1 MESRALLAE
10 VVREVLAD
18 VHGTAL
24 TAAALRKDAARST
37 LRVGTRTIDLQAHR
51 RVVLLGAGKASG
63 AMAVACEEVLGDR
76 LSRGLVVT
84 GEDGRYPLRY
94 TDVAFGSHPVPGE
107 DSLRAGE
114 ALLACAAALGPDDLC
129 IFLLS
134 GGASALCEAL
144 RPGVSLEAL
153 QAKTRALLASGAPID
168 AINHVRRSLS
178 RLKAGGLAEVSR
190 ARIVTLALSDVASND
205 PRVIGSGPT
214 VKDEAGDDYFVVAD
228 AETLAASATR
238 RLAARGLTVVRGP
251 RLEGE
256 ASHVGAA
263 LSVSCDAGTAQVR
276 VGETTVTLGDE
287 PGRGGRNQELALAF
301 ALGAAGRSDL
311 ALAAIG
317 TDGRDGPTDAAGA
330 IVDGTTLSRL
340 SGGASLVRGGPDAA
354 TALACHDAYPYL
366 DRAGDLVRT
375 GPTGT
380 NLADLVICIRR

>member
-1 MESRALLAE
+1 MEARALLAE
-10 VVREVLAD
+10 VAREVLAD

-24 TAAALRKDAARST
+24 TAAALRTDAARST
-37 LRVGTRTIDLQAHR
+37 LRIGSRTIDLQAHR

-63 AMAVACEEVLGDR
+63 AMAVACEEILGDR

-144 RPGVSLEAL
+144 RPGVSLEEL
-153 QAKTRALLASGAPID
+153 RGKTRALLASGAPIE
-168 AINHVRRSLS
+168 AINQVRRSLS
-178 RLKAGGLAEVSR
+178 RLKAGGLAEALHPG

-214 VKDEAGDDYFVVAD
+214 VKDDAGDDYFVLAD
-228 AETLAASATR
+228 AETLAAAATR
-238 RLAARGLTVVRGP
+238 RLTQRGLTVVRGP

-263 LSVSCDAGTAQVR
+263 LSASCDAGTAQVR

-287 PGRGGRNQELALAF
+287 PGKGGRNQELALAF
-301 ALGAAGRSDL
+301 ALGAAGNPDV

-330 IVDGTTLSRL
+330 IVDGATVS
-340 SGGASLVRGGPDAA
+340 RGGPDAA
-354 TALACHDAYPYL
+354 TALARHDAYPYL
-366 DRAGDLVRT
+366 DGAGDLVRT
-375 GPTGT
+375 GPTGS

>member
-1 MESRALLAE
+1 VEGRALLAE

-24 TAAALRKDAARST
+24 TAAALRTDAARST
-37 LRVGTRTIDLQAHR
+37 LRIGTRTIDLRAHR

-63 AMAVACEEVLGDR
+63 AMAVACEEILGDR

-84 GEDGRYPLRY
+84 GEGGRYPLRY

-114 ALLACAAALGPDDLC
+114 ALLACAAALRPDDLS

-144 RPGVSLEAL
+144 RPGVSLEEL
-153 QAKTRALLASGAPID
+153 QTRTRALLASGAPIE
-168 AINHVRRSLS
+168 AINQVRRSLS
-178 RLKAGGLAEVSR
+178 RFKAGGLAEAAR

-214 VKDEAGDDYFVVAD
+214 VKDDAGDDYFVLAD
-228 AETLAASATR
+228 AETLAAAATR
-238 RLAARGLTVVRGP
+238 RLKQRGLTVVRGP

-256 ASHVGAA
+256 AARVGASLAA
-263 LSVSCDAGTAQVR
+263 LGDAGTAQAR

-287 PGRGGRNQELALAF
+287 PGKGGRNQELALAF
-301 ALGAAGRSDL
+301 ALSAAGNPDV

-330 IVDGTTLSRL
+330 IVDGATVS
-340 SGGASLVRGGPDAA
+340 RGGPDATA
-354 TALACHDAYPYL
+354 ALARHDAYPYL
-366 DRAGDLVRT
+366 DGAGDLVRT
-375 GPTGT
+375 GPTGS